1 MARVVDVELRLGQG
15 PRDRALVEGFEA
27 ISAMADRVGIVSAF
41 RERAKVVFR
50 ETEEAKACGRRS
62 RAYRSRGT
70 VYAACLAIACRN
82 EGPGSANT
90 LKELAAATG
99 HPAGAGAAMREIRR
113 LTGRIRQR
121 LGEEGA
127 AGGNIKAAGVGAV
140 RASTYVRRFGP
151 LLEMGDRELAVAEEA
166 ARRLEESDL
175 DVRHNGQSVAAG
187 IVYLAANAAPR
198 RPGRV
203 AVSYEDVNAATRVST
218 STLFLVC
225 KKLRPHA
232 QMLLG

>member
-175 DVRHNGQSVAAG
+175 DSVAAG